1 MQNFLNLGKTFF
13 QISDM
18 NIAQTW
24 FLARSFAYLSFFYFL
39 DSGLSVLNGSQLN
52 FWLRNTENREYWS
65 GSMSESQQGP
75 EICDVISVMR
85 YLVYLQNIYLANFKR
100 IYFKEK
106 SNFFNQ
112 ELLARLSPI
121 NLVIHR
127 FSLRP
132 EVAWKRGLRGI

>member
-1 MQNFLNLGKTFF
+1 
-13 QISDM
+13 
-18 NIAQTW
+18 
-24 FLARSFAYLSFFYFL
+24 
-39 DSGLSVLNGSQLN
+39 
-52 FWLRNTENREYWS
+52 
-65 GSMSESQQGP
+65 MSESQQGP

-132 EVAWKRGLRGI
+132 EVTWKRGLRAIFRAITHKHGVLH

>member
-1 MQNFLNLGKTFF
+1 
-13 QISDM
+13 
-18 NIAQTW
+18 
-24 FLARSFAYLSFFYFL
+24 
-39 DSGLSVLNGSQLN
+39 
-52 FWLRNTENREYWS
+52 
-65 GSMSESQQGP
+65 MSESQQGP

-112 ELLARLSPI
+112 ELLARLSPT
-121 NLVIHR
+121 NLVIHW

-132 EVAWKRGLRGI
+132 EVT